1 MKISDI
7 RVLSV
12 LTGFQAQVARQIRG
26 ANYSRPFHAV
36 QVSWYVFEHG
46 EASDRIISYFMS
58 VSGPV
63 AHNQIHHIHN
73 LTPLVTNT
81 CFELLL

>member
-26 ANYSRPFHAV
+26 ANYLRPFHAV
-36 QVSWYVFEHG
+36 QVSWYVCFEHG
-46 EASDRIISYFMS
+46 ESYHFLC
-58 VSGPV
+58 
-63 AHNQIHHIHN
+63 Q
-73 LTPLVTNT
+73 LVI
-81 CFELLL
+81 